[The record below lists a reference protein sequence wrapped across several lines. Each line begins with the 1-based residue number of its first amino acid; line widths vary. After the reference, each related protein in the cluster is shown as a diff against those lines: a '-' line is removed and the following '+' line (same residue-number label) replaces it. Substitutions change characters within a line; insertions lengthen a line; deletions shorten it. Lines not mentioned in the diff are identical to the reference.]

1 MDTKSIKELGIL
13 HEVSTSEHVSQRYL
27 SNKLGM
33 TSGLVNLY
41 IKRLAH
47 KGYIK
52 ITGMN
57 RRRLKYF
64 LTPSGIAQKT
74 RLTYEFAT
82 ISYKYLKKATED
94 IRKKLGEMEE
104 ADRTSVVVFGA
115 GELADLCLL
124 LVKDFNIRVVAIVD
138 DHADSKR
145 FLGYPVV
152 PHDILRSLE
161 FDKMIIATVDTHD
174 EVMSLINEVGIE
186 EEKICWLL
194 EVPPE

>member
-41 IKRLAH
+41 IKRLAR

-161 FDKMIIATVDTHD
+161 FDKMIIAKVMAND
-174 EVMSLINEVGIE
+174 EVESMADELGISP
-186 EEKICWLL
+186 EKICRLL